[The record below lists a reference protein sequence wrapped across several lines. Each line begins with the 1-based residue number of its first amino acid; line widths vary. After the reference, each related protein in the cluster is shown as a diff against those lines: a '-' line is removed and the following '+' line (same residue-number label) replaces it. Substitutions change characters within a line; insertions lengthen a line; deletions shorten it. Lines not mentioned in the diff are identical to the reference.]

1 VTESFTLI
9 TGRTREQADG
19 LHKGKDSEAYRI
31 ATTLAEMSPEDMN
44 RLAIKDGQII
54 RLKSAAHFVE
64 LPVRSG
70 TLPPGM
76 IFVPMGPVANA
87 LIGSE
92 TAGTGMP
99 SFKGLKVEMELA

>member
-1 VTESFTLI
+1 MTEVFTLI
-9 TGRTREQADG
+9 TGRTREQAEG
-19 LHKGKDSEAYRI
+19 LHKGKDSDAYRI
-31 ATTLAEMSPEDMN
+31 ATTLVEMCPEDMN
-44 RLAIKDGQII
+44 RLAIEDGQIV
-54 RLKSAAHFVE
+54 RLRSATHFVE

-70 TLPPGM
+70 KLSPGM

-99 SFKGLKVEMELA
+99 